1 MIRILNAF
9 GVDIKRY
16 PSIDLRRRKKLLD
29 TFGITD
35 IIDVGANFGQY
46 AQEMRKIGFKGKI
59 YSYEP
64 LSEAFAKLSKHAKND
79 SNWEI
84 NNFALGEK
92 EEQLQ
97 INVAENFFSSSFLTK
112 KVALEKQA
120 PQTKYVKKELV
131 QIKPLDT
138 VFPDIYS
145 QEKKIFLKIDTQ
157 GFEKQVLNGAKDS
170 LSKIIGVQLEMALN
184 PMYETAPQFME
195 MYAFLTENGFEL
207 FSLENGFYN
216 PKTGQLNEVE
226 GIFFRT
232 DAKN

>member
-64 LSEAFAKLSKHAKND
+64 LSEAFAKLSKHAKNE

-112 KVALEKQA
+112 KMALEEQA

-195 MYAFLTENGFEL
+195 MYVFLTANGFEL

>member
-195 MYAFLTENGFEL
+195 MYVFLTANGFEL